1 VPGAEGLWESVKNP
15 WRDFFVNGLDGEP
28 IKMAVTAET
37 NEAAFTPQ
45 TYGLV
50 KTLGRGRLVISQV
63 KLLPGNTKVKR
74 VYSRLLGN
82 LGASLRAPLLSHV
95 KDDQDYAIPS
105 FMVLKQEANQDYAAM
120 EAYFSDRAYVLNNL
134 GEGVYGWMKRVEKKD
149 GRVTLPESAGRT
161 CFLTVFVVSDMNR
174 DPGKRPAGTL
184 PDNSIVPDLL
194 VSANCAFKLFV
205 NGRLY
210 YSQTEVGQPVEVK
223 VEDVLLDEGL
233 NRLALFCQAGIVD
246 AQFNL
251 CFKTK
256 FGEYLP
262 GLKYQLTMD

>member
-1 VPGAEGLWESVKNP
+1 
-15 WRDFFVNGLDGEP
+15 
-28 IKMAVTAET
+28 
-37 NEAAFTPQ
+37 
-45 TYGLV
+45 
-50 KTLGRGRLVISQV
+50 
-63 KLLPGNTKVKR
+63 
-74 VYSRLLGN
+74 
-82 LGASLRAPLLSHV
+82 
-95 KDDQDYAIPS
+95 
-105 FMVLKQEANQDYAAM
+105 
-120 EAYFSDRAYVLNNL
+120 
-134 GEGVYGWMKRVEKKD
+134 
-149 GRVTLPESAGRT
+149 
-161 CFLTVFVVSDMNR
+161 MNR

-210 YSQTEVGQPVEVK
+210 YSQTEVGKPVEVK

-233 NRLALFCQAGIVD
+233 NRLALFCQAGTVD